1 MKNYTD
7 DIKRRSELLAK
18 IIAGEKFSKADAANF
33 FEVNEV
39 TINRDLKF
47 YRDNGLP
54 IFSKKNCITITGGL
68 DKRVLVEIAS
78 DYIPLKLNSDVFY
91 KKIKIFSEKS
101 DDDFYP
107 KLILLTKAVNEG
119 LEVTIHY
126 TRFSDGVTSK
136 YCLQPIRLI
145 NDDLNWVLHAMK
157 KNHNVVQTFYL
168 SRIGKVSLSNKKFKK
183 QFIPIEQTKRYE
195 MEFKFDKK
203 VIDELQYKIWFD
215 DYEIKSIGEE
225 IILNTKQPISNQLA
239 SWCISWWDTIE
250 IVKPIE
256 LKDYISEMI
265 NLFQTKNHKRK

>member
-7 DIKRRSELLAK
+7 DVKRRSELLAK
-18 IIAGEKFSKADAANF
+18 IIAGEKISKADAADF
-33 FEVNEV
+33 FDINEV

-47 YRDNGLP
+47 FRDNGLP
-54 IFSKKNCITITGGL
+54 IYSKKNCITITGEL
-68 DKRVLVEIAS
+68 NKQVLIELAS

-91 KKIKIFSEKS
+91 KKIKLFAKRESCN
-101 DDDFYP
+101 FYS
-107 KLILLTKAVNEG
+107 KLVLLTKAVNEG
-119 LEVTIHY
+119 LEIDINY
-126 TRFSDGVTSK
+126 TRLSDGISSTYK
-136 YCLQPIRLI
+136 LLPIRLI

-168 SRIGKVSLSNKKFKK
+168 SRIDKVSVLNKKFKK
-183 QFIPIEQTKRYE
+183 QFIPIEKTKRYE

>member
-7 DIKRRSELLAK
+7 DVKRRSELLAK
-18 IIAGEKFSKADAANF
+18 IIAGEKISKADAADIF
-33 FEVNEV
+33 DINEV

-47 YRDNGLP
+47 FRDNGLP
-54 IFSKKNCITITGGL
+54 IYSKKNCITITGEL
-68 DKRVLVEIAS
+68 NKQVLIELAS

-91 KKIKIFSEKS
+91 KKIKLFATQESCN
-101 DDDFYP
+101 FYS
-107 KLILLTKAVNEG
+107 KLVLLTKAVNEG
-119 LEVTIHY
+119 LEIDINY
-126 TRFSDGVTSK
+126 TRLSDGISSTYK
-136 YCLQPIRLI
+136 LLPIRLI

-168 SRIGKVSLSNKKFKK
+168 SRIDKVSVLNKKFKK
-183 QFIPIEQTKRYE
+183 QFIPIEKTKRYE